1 MKQQDNNLNCFNNNS
16 VLFARFSNCTTV
28 SFLRI
33 LLTSGEREQRED
45 EREERRNTKV
55 RGRIDRPEVEK
66 D

>member
-1 MKQQDNNLNCFNNNS
+1 MLLNNNS

-45 EREERRNTKV
+45 EREERRKTKV
-55 RGRIDRPEVEK
+55 RRGIDTPEKEK
-66 D
+66 N